1 MIKFYSSNG
10 HYTAVDTVPGIL
22 NLRLSMNQ
30 LPKIGQIFAVKY
42 DEDDKNTFINL
53 ITHIDGVQLKG
64 KCFNGALPRF
74 SSTEQILENA
84 YSLTIIGDIESHPE
98 YFI

>member
-1 MIKFYSSNG
+1 
-10 HYTAVDTVPGIL
+10 
-22 NLRLSMNQ
+22 MNQ

-42 DEDDKNTFINL
+42 DKDGTKTYINL
-53 ITHIDGVQLKG
+53 VTHIDRVRFKG
-64 KCFNGALPRF
+64 KCLNRTHPRF
-74 SSTEQILENA
+74 SADKQALENA

>member
-1 MIKFYSSNG
+1 
-10 HYTAVDTVPGIL
+10 
-22 NLRLSMNQ
+22 MNQ

-42 DEDDKNTFINL
+42 YEDDTKTYINL
-53 ITHIDGVQLKG
+53 VTHIDRVWFKG
-64 KCFNGALPRF
+64 KCFNGILPRF
-74 SSTEQILENA
+74 GSDKQTLENA